1 MKLTR
6 VQEAIKVLKASVDD
20 APVAKKVKANEGA
33 RTAKAKKVVKAKN

>member
-20 APVAKKVKANEGA
+20 APASKKAKDKEGNRATKTKKA
-33 RTAKAKKVVKAKN
+33 AKAKN

>member
-20 APVAKKVKANEGA
+20 APTSKKVKAKEGVRA
-33 RTAKAKKVVKAKN
+33 AKAKKVAKAKN

>member
-20 APVAKKVKANEGA
+20 EPVSKKIKSKEVVRAK
-33 RTAKAKKVVKAKN
+33 KAKKVTKAKN

>member
-20 APVAKKVKANEGA
+20 APASKKVKAKEGVRA
-33 RTAKAKKVVKAKN
+33 TKTKEVAKEKN